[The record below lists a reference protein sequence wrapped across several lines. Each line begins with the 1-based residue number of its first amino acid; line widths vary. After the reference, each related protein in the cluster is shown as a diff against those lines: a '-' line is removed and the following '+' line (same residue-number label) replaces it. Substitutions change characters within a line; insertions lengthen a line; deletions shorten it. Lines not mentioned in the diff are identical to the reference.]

1 MPQWLTTAVA
11 ALVYVKAPAG
21 RRGVANGQRNGRAV
35 TLADVA
41 REAGVSPASASFVL
55 SGRSGSSSS
64 GSPETKKKVRDAA
77 ERLGYIPN
85 RSAQAMRTRRGGGI
99 VLALGT
105 LGDPWGIHLGRE
117 VRSRALEND
126 LSTLVLTDERW
137 FEYLSGTFPD
147 CSFITS
153 VDFHDNGAEQVR
165 MLAARM
171 AGGIVAFSTVL
182 EPDGFDVISSPPGT
196 AIHRAYARLRSR
208 HESVHFLSTSAIDE
222 TTKPR
227 PHSRPAAFRDAAL
240 ERGDGPLRELILVSP
255 RGSLETYRYS
265 LEMLRGSVH
274 PTAIIASTGYQAVAL
289 QNAAHELGLRMPED
303 LEIIS
308 IGDVP
313 ERAMYHGPVSYY
325 GVRDV
330 FTRMADVIVGRAMD
344 RSDRPGRL
352 HSFTWEFFSGVTT
365 VD

>member
-1 MPQWLTTAVA
+1 MRP
-11 ALVYVKAPAG
+11 P
-21 RRGVANGQRNGRAV
+21 GQQRPV

-41 REAGVSPASASFVL
+41 REAGVSPATASFVL
-55 SGRSGSSSS
+55 SGRAGSASA
-64 GSPETKKKVRDAA
+64 GSPETKRKVREAA
-77 ERLGYIPN
+77 DRLGYIPN

-117 VRSRALEND
+117 VRSRALTHD

-153 VDFHDNGAEQVR
+153 VDFHDEGAARVHA
-165 MLAARM
+165 LAERM
-171 AGGIVAFSTVL
+171 AGGIVAFSTLL
-182 EPDGFDVISSPPGT
+182 EPDGFDVISSPPGP
-196 AIHRAYARLRSR
+196 AIHAAYAQLRSR
-208 HESVHFLSTSAIDE
+208 HDVVHLLSTASVTA
-222 TTKPR
+222 TTVAR
-227 PHSRPAAFRDAAL
+227 PHSRPAAFRDAVL
-240 ERGDGPLRELILVSP
+240 EHGDGPLEDLFLVSP
-255 RGSLETYRYS
+255 GGSLETYRFS
-265 LEMLRGSVH
+265 TQVLQRTPR

-289 QNAAHELGLRMPED
+289 QNAAHELGIRMPED

-313 ERAMYHGPVSYY
+313 DRAAYHGPVSYY

-330 FTRMADVIVGRAMD
+330 FTRMAEVIVGRAVE
-344 RSDRPGRL
+344 RADRPGRL
-352 HSFTWEFFSGVTT
+352 HQYTWEFFSGVTT
-365 VD
+365 ID